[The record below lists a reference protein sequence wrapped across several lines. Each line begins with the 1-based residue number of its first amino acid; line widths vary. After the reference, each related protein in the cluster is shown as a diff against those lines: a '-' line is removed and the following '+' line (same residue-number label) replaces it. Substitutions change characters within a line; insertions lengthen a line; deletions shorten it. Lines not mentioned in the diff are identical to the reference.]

1 MAITISG
8 FLKLSYLARIWTEL
22 SFLVQMLITVFMK
35 LRIFAFYFLMVIGAF
50 SVLIKIVAK
59 EIGFIYDGIDKAGI
73 FVMALRQSLG
83 DGDTGSLIDKSNL

>member
-1 MAITISG
+1 
-8 FLKLSYLARIWTEL
+8 
-22 SFLVQMLITVFMK
+22 
-35 LRIFAFYFLMVIGAF
+35 MVIGAF